1 MPTTST
7 DRTHPEEWLSTYE
20 ALTLERLLE
29 HYRFPLH
36 KAALLVL
43 WSNKSGL
50 IYPLLQVPLAFVFN
64 GIVMQ
69 QGKDYAAYLQKLYI
83 DYLIS
88 GQSALEPQSQASNSK
103 EDLETLRQEHLALQT
118 DFDAFCTKHLTQVA
132 AAQTFIRG
140 AFSRWLE
147 QVRARWQELYDLKGL
162 ITRCSWADFES
173 HMRNACPYFDLSA
186 NAFSQDFSDP
196 RLEEW
201 GIHAEELHATM
212 LRFSE
217 IDGSIEPKREE
228 FYAMGQEMRQQ
239 FLAYRQQFHD
249 AIVSVQLLL
258 SQIPG
263 YHPDKN
269 QWEINKEQLLFTPLA
284 DEANHA

>member
-7 DRTHPEEWLSTYE
+7 GSEQNEEWLSTYE

-29 HYRFPLH
+29 HYRFSLN
-36 KAALLVL
+36 KTALLAL
-43 WSNKSGL
+43 WSNHAGL

-88 GQSALEPQSQASNSK
+88 GQSALEPQSQASNTK
-103 EDLETLRQEHLALQT
+103 EDLEDLRQTHLALQA
-118 DFDAFCTKHLTQVA
+118 DFDTFCTKHLTQIA
-132 AAQTFIRG
+132 ASQTFIRA
-140 AFSRWLE
+140 AFARWLE

-173 HMRNACPYFDLSA
+173 HMRNACPYFDTHTEQFRATYNDACLA
-186 NAFSQDFSDP
+186 
-196 RLEEW
+196 EW
-201 GIHAEELHATM
+201 GISLEEMKATM
-212 LRFSE
+212 LRFSDVDE
-217 IDGSIEPKREE
+217 DIEPKREE
-228 FYAMGQEMRQQ
+228 FYAISQEMRQR

-249 AIVSVQLLL
+249 AIVNVQRLL
-258 SQIPG
+258 SQLSG
-263 YHPDKN
+263 YHPDKT
-269 QWEINKEQLLFTPLA
+269 QWEINKEHLLFDPLA
-284 DEANHA
+284 DEKHHA